1 MRGAGAFGASA
12 GLEDVD
18 AAGAAAGIEAGVSF
32 GAAAAAAGAAP
43 VSVVSGVGGADF
55 TVGAGRQRAQG
66 GEEEH
71 EARGV
76 RQRAQNIRHQRNFKE
91 DRNTSAHCSGAA

>member
-43 VSVVSGVGGADF
+43 VSVVSGVGVADF
-55 TVGAGRQRAQG
+55 TVVQA
-66 GEEEH
+66 
-71 EARGV
+71 
-76 RQRAQNIRHQRNFKE
+76 
-91 DRNTSAHCSGAA
+91 DSAHKVVKRSMRREA

>member
-12 GLEDVD
+12 GFADVD

-55 TVGAGRQRAQG
+55 TVVQADSAHKVVKRSMRREAQG
-66 GEEEH
+66 SG
-71 EARGV
+71 RRIIDISG
-76 RQRAQNIRHQRNFKE
+76 
-91 DRNTSAHCSGAA
+91 TSKKTEYFGAL

>member
-18 AAGAAAGIEAGVSF
+18 AAGAAVGIEAGVSF

-55 TVGAGRQRAQG
+55 TVVQA
-66 GEEEH
+66 
-71 EARGV
+71 
-76 RQRAQNIRHQRNFKE
+76 
-91 DRNTSAHCSGAA
+91 DSAHKVVKRSMRREA

>member
-32 GAAAAAAGAAP
+32 GAAAAAAAAGAAP

-55 TVGAGRQRAQG
+55 TAVQADSAHKVVKRSMRREAQG
-66 GEEEH
+66 SG
-71 EARGV
+71 RRILDISG
-76 RQRAQNIRHQRNFKE
+76 
-91 DRNTSAHCSGAA
+91 TSKKTEYFGAL

>member
-1 MRGAGAFGASA
+1 MRGAGAFGAAA

-55 TVGAGRQRAQG
+55 TVVQA
-66 GEEEH
+66 
-71 EARGV
+71 
-76 RQRAQNIRHQRNFKE
+76 
-91 DRNTSAHCSGAA
+91 DSAHKVVKRSMRREA

>member
-55 TVGAGRQRAQG
+55 TAVQA
-66 GEEEH
+66 
-71 EARGV
+71 
-76 RQRAQNIRHQRNFKE
+76 
-91 DRNTSAHCSGAA
+91 DSAHKVVKRSMRREA

>member
-18 AAGAAAGIEAGVSF
+18 AAGAAAGRAAGVSC

-55 TVGAGRQRAQG
+55 TAVQADSAHKVVKRSMRREAQG
-66 GEEEH
+66 SG
-71 EARGV
+71 RRILDISG
-76 RQRAQNIRHQRNFKE
+76 
-91 DRNTSAHCSGAA
+91 TSKKTEYFGAL

>member
-1 MRGAGAFGASA
+1 MRGTGAFGASA

-18 AAGAAAGIEAGVSF
+18 AAGAAAGRAAGVSC

-55 TVGAGRQRAQG
+55 TAVQADSAHKVVKRSMRREAQG
-66 GEEEH
+66 SG
-71 EARGV
+71 RRILDISG
-76 RQRAQNIRHQRNFKE
+76 
-91 DRNTSAHCSGAA
+91 TSKKTEYFGAL

>member
-18 AAGAAAGIEAGVSF
+18 AAGAAAGRAAGVSC

-55 TVGAGRQRAQG
+55 TAVQADSAHEVVKRSMRREAQG
-66 GEEEH
+66 SG
-71 EARGV
+71 RRILDISG
-76 RQRAQNIRHQRNFKE
+76 
-91 DRNTSAHCSGAA
+91 TSKKTEYFGAL

>member
-32 GAAAAAAGAAP
+32 GAVA

-55 TVGAGRQRAQG
+55 TVVQA
-66 GEEEH
+66 
-71 EARGV
+71 
-76 RQRAQNIRHQRNFKE
+76 
-91 DRNTSAHCSGAA
+91 DSAHKVVKRSMRREA

>member
-55 TVGAGRQRAQG
+55 TAVQADSAHKVVKRSMRREAQG
-66 GEEEH
+66 SG
-71 EARGV
+71 RRILDISG
-76 RQRAQNIRHQRNFKE
+76 
-91 DRNTSAHCSGAA
+91 TSKKTEYFGAL

>member
-12 GLEDVD
+12 GVEDVD

-55 TVGAGRQRAQG
+55 TVVQA
-66 GEEEH
+66 
-71 EARGV
+71 
-76 RQRAQNIRHQRNFKE
+76 
-91 DRNTSAHCSGAA
+91 DSAHKVVKRSMRREA

>member
-55 TVGAGRQRAQG
+55 TVVQADSAHKVGKRSMRREAQG
-66 GEEEH
+66 SG
-71 EARGV
+71 RRILDISG
-76 RQRAQNIRHQRNFKE
+76 
-91 DRNTSAHCSGAA
+91 TSKKTEYFGAL

>member
-18 AAGAAAGIEAGVSF
+18 AAGAAAGRAAGVSC
-32 GAAAAAAGAAP
+32 GAAAAAAAVAAAP

-55 TVGAGRQRAQG
+55 TAVQADSAHKVVKRSMRREAQG
-66 GEEEH
+66 SG
-71 EARGV
+71 RRILDISG
-76 RQRAQNIRHQRNFKE
+76 
-91 DRNTSAHCSGAA
+91 TSKKTEYFGAL

>member
-12 GLEDVD
+12 GLEVVD
-18 AAGAAAGIEAGVSF
+18 AAGAAAGRAAGVSC

-55 TVGAGRQRAQG
+55 TAVQADSAHKVVKRSMRREAQG
-66 GEEEH
+66 SG
-71 EARGV
+71 RRILDISG
-76 RQRAQNIRHQRNFKE
+76 
-91 DRNTSAHCSGAA
+91 TSKKTEYFGAL

>member
-55 TVGAGRQRAQG
+55 TVVQADSAHKVVKRSMRREAQG
-66 GEEEH
+66 SG
-71 EARGV
+71 RRILDISG
-76 RQRAQNIRHQRNFKE
+76 
-91 DRNTSAHCSGAA
+91 TSKKTEYFGAL

>member
-55 TVGAGRQRAQG
+55 TVVQADSSHKVVKRSMRREAQG
-66 GEEEH
+66 SG
-71 EARGV
+71 RRILDISG
-76 RQRAQNIRHQRNFKE
+76 
-91 DRNTSAHCSGAA
+91 TSKKTEYFGAL

>member
-32 GAAAAAAGAAP
+32 GAAAAAAAAGAAP
-43 VSVVSGVGGADF
+43 VSVVSGEGGADF
-55 TVGAGRQRAQG
+55 TVVQA
-66 GEEEH
+66 
-71 EARGV
+71 
-76 RQRAQNIRHQRNFKE
+76 
-91 DRNTSAHCSGAA
+91 DSAHKVVKRSMRREA